1 MAVEI
6 GAIFEGQVVKMLQYG
21 VIVRLPDGKSG
32 LVHIS
37 EIAEGYVRDVNDY
50 FHEGDAVKV
59 KLVGQK
65 EDGRLELSAKQAE
78 PRKPIEGRVVDST
91 PPPRGRVSESFEER
105 LTDFIK
111 DSNRVLNELKRSR
124 DARRKGGRR

>member
-1 MAVEI
+1 LTVEI
-6 GAIFEGQVVKMLQYG
+6 GAILEGTVVKMLQYG

-37 EIAEGYVRDVNDY
+37 EIADGYVRDVNDY
-50 FHEGDAVKV
+50 FREGDAVKV
-59 KLVGQK
+59 KIVGQK
-65 EDGRLELSAKQAE
+65 DDGRLELSAKQAE
-78 PRKPIEGRVVDST
+78 PRQPLEGRVVDTT
-91 PPPRGRVSESFEER
+91 PPPRGRVSESFDER
-105 LTDFIK
+105 LSEFIK